1 MIVVF
6 LGPPGAGKGT
16 QAKRL
21 AEKLGGLHL
30 SSGDILR
37 AERAS
42 GSDLGKEVAG
52 YMDRGELVPDSLII
66 RIMLERIARADG
78 KYVLLDG
85 FPRTVVQ
92 AEALDKA
99 LEERGLRVDKVVN
112 IVVPDSEI
120 ERRLT
125 GRRSCPVCGAVY
137 HLAFAPPKQ
146 ENRCDKDG
154 AELIQREDDT
164 PEVVRRRLATYHN
177 EIQALVDYYRRRNL
191 LNEIDGAQAPE
202 AVEAAI
208 EAVLVGGA

>member
-1 MIVVF
+1 
-6 LGPPGAGKGT
+6 
-16 QAKRL
+16 
-21 AEKLGGLHL
+21 
-30 SSGDILR
+30 
-37 AERAS
+37 
-42 GSDLGKEVAG
+42 
-52 YMDRGELVPDSLII
+52 MDRGELVPDSLII